1 MANYSLVIDSTFQPF
16 SFERYIQPYQIYDQ
30 AYREVEDNLSDLE
43 TEAGQWDK
51 LANETTDPETHATY
65 RKYADDLRKQADKL
79 STYGLNPQS
88 RRSMLNMRRRF
99 SSEIVP
105 IVKAYERRRQLA
117 DEQRQRNADGTLR
130 FSTDF
135 SKVSLDDMIANP
147 ELSYSTVSGH
157 EVMERAS
164 QMFSKLAAVVNK
176 EPSVSKRDDLK
187 GYLQI
192 LRQSG
197 YDPEVALQEY
207 GAKMPAEIK
216 KVYDNIDK
224 SFANEP
230 AYSKEWGH
238 SWIGQGAYNAIGTKA
253 YEVMDDKMVMSAAQ
267 AAADRREGQRIA
279 EQTRANKAQ
288 ESIARA
294 KLAEDKRQFNETMA
308 FNRGK
313 ANGGAGSA
321 FDKDGHYSPTFI
333 ASLGGAYTLNPYG
346 NGYRPSAA
354 PPENIF
360 KASWNDKSDKIT
372 TSKAGKFEFD
382 NRRDVSS
389 TIYGKPNSPIVKE
402 AVQMVA
408 DYFGLKSTGQNSDA
422 YKLARQ
428 YVKIYQ
434 DPGSGW
440 WDDQWMIAFPGV
452 DPTTGSLRKDWDKDP
467 NYMQFISTWN
477 SKVAD
482 AYNREVD
489 RAKKRNRKK

>member
-1 MANYSLVIDSTFQPF
+1 MANFSLVVDSTFQPF

-43 TEAGQWDK
+43 MEAGQWDK

-79 STYGLNPQS
+79 SKYGLNPQS
-88 RRSMLNMRRRF
+88 RRGMLNMRRRF

-135 SKVSLDDMIANP
+135 NKVSLDDMIANP

-164 QMFSKLAAVVNK
+164 QMFSRLAAVVDK
-176 EPSVSKRDDLK
+176 EPSVSKRADLK

-207 GAKMPAEIK
+207 GAEMPAEIK

-230 AYSKEWGH
+230 AYDREWGH
-238 SWIGQGAYNAIGTKA
+238 SWIGQAAYNAIGTKA
-253 YEVMDDKMVMSAAQ
+253 YEIMDNKMEMSAAQ
-267 AAADRREGQRIA
+267 AAANQRDKERIA
-279 EQTRANKAQ
+279 EQKRANIAQ
-288 ESIARA
+288 EDIARA

-308 FNRGK
+308 FNREK
-313 ANGGAGSA
+313 ANGGAGNA
-321 FDKDGHYSPTFI
+321 FDEDGHYKPGYVT
-333 ASLGGAYTLNPYG
+333 SLGGAYVFSPYG
-346 NGYRPSAA
+346 ASISKPSA
-354 PPENIF
+354 PPENMF
-360 KASWNDKSDKIT
+360 RASWNDKSDKIT
-372 TSKAGKFEFD
+372 TSKADKFEFD

-389 TIYGKPNSPIVKE
+389 TIYGNPNSPIVKE

-452 DPTTGSLRKDWDKDP
+452 DPTTGGLRQSWADDANFK
-467 NYMQFISTWN
+467 QFITDFN
-477 SKVAD
+477 TRAAKAHD
-482 AYNREVD
+482 DEID
-489 RAKKRNRKK
+489 RAKKRRGK

>member
-1 MANYSLVIDSTFQPF
+1 MANYSLVIDITFQPF

-88 RRSMLNMRRRF
+88 RRGMLNMRRRF

-253 YEVMDDKMVMSAAQ
+253 YEIMDDKMVMSAAQ

-288 ESIARA
+288 ENIARA
-294 KLAEDKRQFNETMA
+294 KLAEDKRQFN
-308 FNRGK
+308 
-313 ANGGAGSA
+313 
-321 FDKDGHYSPTFI
+321 
-333 ASLGGAYTLNPYG
+333 
-346 NGYRPSAA
+346 
-354 PPENIF
+354 
-360 KASWNDKSDKIT
+360 
-372 TSKAGKFEFD
+372 
-382 NRRDVSS
+382 
-389 TIYGKPNSPIVKE
+389 
-402 AVQMVA
+402 
-408 DYFGLKSTGQNSDA
+408 
-422 YKLARQ
+422 
-428 YVKIYQ
+428 
-434 DPGSGW
+434 
-440 WDDQWMIAFPGV
+440 
-452 DPTTGSLRKDWDKDP
+452 
-467 NYMQFISTWN
+467 
-477 SKVAD
+477 
-482 AYNREVD
+482 
-489 RAKKRNRKK
+489 